1 MADGY
6 AAGPIWLAHHHPGQ
20 PDPVGLMPAGRTV
33 NRTVN
38 RADSRAVALVPCA
51 RFFLLSLLLVL
62 GAAASAAS
70 VEGQQQDSAQAG
82 VRTKPSTRRTPVPRD
97 SIKGP
102 PISPGR
108 AFLYS
113 LLLPGLGQAKLDRP
127 STGILFATIEV
138 ISILQLRQAE
148 MDLAYAKRHHADTVV
163 LYDSTV
169 NGVVQYDSTGRPIPG
184 AIAYN
189 PYSSDRVNAR
199 GVHAEDWIAALIFN
213 HLIAGADAFVAANLW
228 DLPQRVTIMRAP
240 DGAMVVAITIPI
252 RGPPL

>member
-1 MADGY
+1 ML
-6 AAGPIWLAHHHPGQ
+6 PRI
-20 PDPVGLMPAGRTV
+20 R
-33 NRTVN
+33 
-38 RADSRAVALVPCA
+38 RAVAL
-51 RFFLLSLLLVL
+51 LLVL
-62 GAAASAAS
+62 AGAASAAS
-70 VEGQQQDSAQAG
+70 AQQQDSTQAG
-82 VRTKPSTRRTPVPRD
+82 IKPKPRRTVVPRD

-102 PISPGR
+102 PIPPGR

-148 MDLAYAKRHHADTVV
+148 IDLAYAKKHHADTVV

-169 NGVVQYDSTGRPIPG
+169 NGVVQKDSTGRPIPG
-184 AIAYN
+184 AYAYN

-228 DLPQRVTIMRAP
+228 DLPQRVSVFHAP
-240 DGAMVVAITIPI
+240 DGQTVVAISIPI
-252 RGPPL
+252 RGPPF